1 MNKDSENV
9 GQYIYQTTYDYRER
23 LVGFFVL
30 FGFLLFLLFIFVS
43 VKNQHLFEKRVKF
56 YIEVNSSDGIS
67 QGSIV
72 TALGTEVGQVSG
84 LNLAQNQ
91 KIRVTI
97 EVYEEQRKFIRAGA
111 TARVNRLTNIG
122 NALIEIESESIDAPM
137 LTAGSTIP
145 VEETPS
151 LNDLLLGLANLVQ
164 SADNNDLLRKFEDIL
179 PKVEETLGNVHEI
192 IAQIASGHGT
202 LGAAVFDKQVEK
214 ELKIVVKSGADI
226 LTETESIISVARQR
240 LEQIGPVLTDVK
252 HITYDMRGA
261 TQSLPDMVKELHE
274 SIVQAKTAII
284 LINEELQD
292 IKGVALDAK
301 RTLSKTDRLVDSAQN
316 TWPLSGNSSKST
328 PRQLIA
334 PHSSYE

>member
-84 LNLAQNQ
+84 LNLAQNH

-137 LTAGSTIP
+137 LTAESTIP
-145 VEETPS
+145 MEETPS

-192 IAQIASGHGT
+192 IAQIASGQGT

>member
-84 LNLAQNQ
+84 LNLAQNH